1 MAVDEQLA
9 CYGAETNTG
18 VKLVAVVDMA
28 GRTLS
33 EQEAE
38 VKVRKGSAGN
48 GLRHADL
55 KPVSWKVQR
64 DEKVGE
70 KRGRRPG

>member
-18 VKLVAVVDMA
+18 VKMVAVVDMA

-38 VKVRKGSAGN
+38 LKMRKGSVGS

-55 KPVSWKVQR
+55 KPVSGRV
-64 DEKVGE
+64 
-70 KRGRRPG
+70 KR